1 MKSYWGIFTLVAT
14 LILPQTTLAILV
26 SFSGSIRKN
35 FIGVYLTLN
44 QNSDEKDS
52 LQSNNRFIQST
63 LKKLKT
69 GDRLSGVGEINNDKK
84 TVQVTNIDSVGLSR
98 LIGKWRSESEVYEFT
113 SFNTLTITNN
123 DTDEVQKIQYSI
135 TPNEEDTSQ
144 WIIFISNQQSTEL
157 ALLDINSDMIS
168 LRYLDNENGD
178 IDHTVVLDRD
188 R

>member
-1 MKSYWGIFTLVAT
+1 MKSYCGIFTLVAT
-14 LILPQTTLAILV
+14 LILPQTTLAVLT

-35 FIGVYLTLN
+35 FIGVYLTFS
-44 QNSDEKDS
+44 QNADEKYS
-52 LQSNNRFIQST
+52 LQSNNRFIQTT

-98 LIGKWRSESEVYEFT
+98 LIGKWRSESSVYEFT
-113 SFNTLTITNN
+113 GFNTLTVTNL
-123 DTDEVQKIQYSI
+123 DTDDAQKIQYSI

-144 WIIFISNQQSTEL
+144 WIIFISNQQNTEL

-168 LRYLDNENGD
+168 MRYLDSENGD
-178 IDHTVVLDRD
+178 IDHTVILERD
-188 R
+188 K